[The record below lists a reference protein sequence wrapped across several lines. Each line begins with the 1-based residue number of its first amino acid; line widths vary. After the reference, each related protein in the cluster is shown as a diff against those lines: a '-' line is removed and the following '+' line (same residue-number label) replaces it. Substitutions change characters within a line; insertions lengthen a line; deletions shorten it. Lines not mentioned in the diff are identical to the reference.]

1 MSENIQPLQWVSF
14 YINNEIYAESI
25 DDIRE
30 IIPYQPPIP
39 VPGSPTEV
47 DGILNVRGEIVT
59 TISSRSLLGMPAK
72 KPNEEWRIIILE
84 SELGLIGLC
93 VEGVGEILSFAE
105 EQIEIAANQNC
116 IKGTIQLNE
125 QLVIVMNT
133 LSKVRSLSLELAEH

>member
-1 MSENIQPLQWVSF
+1 
-14 YINNEIYAESI
+14 
-25 DDIRE
+25 
-30 IIPYQPPIP
+30 
-39 VPGSPTEV
+39 
-47 DGILNVRGEIVT
+47 
-59 TISSRSLLGMPAK
+59 MPAK

-105 EQIEIAANQNC
+105 EQIEIAANQDC

-133 LSKVRSLSLELAEH
+133 LSKVRSLSLELADH